1 MLYVQSLVFCF
12 GRSACFQVH
21 EFPSFFSVPGKLWPS
36 VINNILESLSELGG
50 FFIWKKPLAKEESSL
65 LPCHHISLISGTF
78 RVSEP
83 AGMHLSY
90 PCTEKSWELLAPL
103 VAYTE
108 SNIFT
113 WYTSLL
119 RSPWLMINKH
129 SAKGSLKGIVL
140 YFCIL
145 F

>member
-1 MLYVQSLVFCF
+1 MLYVQSLLFCF
-12 GRSACFQVH
+12 GRLACFQVH

-36 VINNILESLSELGG
+36 DINNILASLSELGG
-50 FFIWKKPLAKEESSL
+50 FCNLKEATGKGRELSPAL
-65 LPCHHISLISGTF
+65 LSHISVF
-78 RVSEP
+78 KH
-83 AGMHLSY
+83 AGIYLSY

-103 VAYTE
+103 LAYTE
-108 SNIFT
+108 SRVFT

-119 RSPWLMINKH
+119 RSPWLMINNH
-129 SAKGSLKGIVL
+129 SAKGSVKSIVL

>member
-1 MLYVQSLVFCF
+1 MLYVQSLLFCF
-12 GRSACFQVH
+12 GRLACFQVH
-21 EFPSFFSVPGKLWPS
+21 EFPFSFLFLE
-36 VINNILESLSELGG
+36 NYDLQILITFWRVFLNWEAFL
-50 FFIWKKPLAKEESSL
+50 IWKKPLAKEESSL
-65 LPCHHISLISGTF
+65 LLCGHISPISGAF
-78 RVSEP
+78 SVFKQ
-83 AGMHLSY
+83 AGMYPSY

-103 VAYTE
+103 LAYTD
-108 SNIFT
+108 SRVFT

-129 SAKGSLKGIVL
+129 SAKGSVKSIVL